1 MCLNRSSNQ
10 DAHYSCP
17 RLKKKYIAKI
27 TCGCFPTST
36 RIFTYKSE
44 IFRHK
49 TSHMVLS
56 IIFLEDKHKI
66 VLHLSIFH
74 EYQQFFQHRICFS
87 IQRPITNETSHVITH
102 ATHSDSWPTLAR
114 STSLFLICCNTN
126 INISHRLYSQGKHM
140 WLLPSFWRH
149 TSYCPQSWFA
159 QLPAIVWKLEWEKY
173 YRLKNICIFELHFI
187 YTTNIVNSCIFL
199 CKWLRS

>member
-1 MCLNRSSNQ
+1 
-10 DAHYSCP
+10 
-17 RLKKKYIAKI
+17 
-27 TCGCFPTST
+27 
-36 RIFTYKSE
+36 
-44 IFRHK
+44 
-49 TSHMVLS
+49 MVLS

-199 CKWLRS
+199 CKWLRSLFLYDTWSWLNGRWMLPMKSVSISTNVVSSNPTQTRGTRCNIMW